1 MEADPFEYASL
12 VQRLA
17 AFFIDAV
24 IQFVIFFLWPVSPW
38 PSSLHHQP
46 NPLSYSMERIPETP
60 QSPRLTCEICER
72 NSVKTPRLKN

>member
-24 IQFVIFFLWPVSPW
+24 IQFVIFFLWAGVALAA
-38 PSSLHHQP
+38 SLHRQP

-60 QSPRLTCEICER
+60 QSPHLTCEICER
-72 NSVKTPRLKN
+72 NSVKTSRLKN